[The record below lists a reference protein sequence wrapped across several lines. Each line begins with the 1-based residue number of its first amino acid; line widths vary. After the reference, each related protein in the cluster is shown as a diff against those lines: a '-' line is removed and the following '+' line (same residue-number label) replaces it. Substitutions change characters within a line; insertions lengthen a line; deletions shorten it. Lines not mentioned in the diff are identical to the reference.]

1 MKYQD
6 FTRWLSKNIKKIRVP
21 KSKIRDLAFVNF
33 VLDGQIEGIKTK
45 KLEKRIVNLNK
56 ALADAQD
63 DKDEKKI
70 DKLEKKINKLQGRG
84 ERRAEK
90 KKRVKVRKKDLKEI
104 IEQEVLKVL
113 DD

>member
-1 MKYQD
+1 
-6 FTRWLSKNIKKIRVP
+6 
-21 KSKIRDLAFVNF
+21 
-33 VLDGQIEGIKTK
+33 
-45 KLEKRIVNLNK
+45 EKRIVGLNQ
-56 ALADAQD
+56 ALADAKD
-63 DKDEKKI
+63 DGDKKKVE
-70 DKLEKKINKLQGRG
+70 KLEKKIDKLQGRG